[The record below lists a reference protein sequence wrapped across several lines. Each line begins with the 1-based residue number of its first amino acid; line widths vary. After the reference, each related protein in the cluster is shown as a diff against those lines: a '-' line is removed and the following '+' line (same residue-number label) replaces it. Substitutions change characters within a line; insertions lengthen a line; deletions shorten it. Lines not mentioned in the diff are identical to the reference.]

1 MDNYN
6 GQNQF
11 GQNQMNQN
19 QYGQLQQAPQ
29 QQMYQQPQ
37 NYGNGYYNQPNFSQ
51 SKSTWWKW
59 LLIIGVPAVV
69 IGVTI
74 LIIVLLCSGYDIEK
88 YSDVSKAAN
97 KTLNVEMDKVKDD
110 MLGYY
115 GDQYDIVDMATGR
128 GELEKSDVSSRVQ
141 WIKFK
146 NEKAAKKYYKE
157 QVSELREDYNEDKSE
172 FELKHWESDDDFTD
186 AYLGKNGEIQE
197 VIYILEDEYMVVLI
211 IGGDKKDVEKAAEKF
226 LDEID

>member
-19 QYGQLQQAPQ
+19 QYGQFQQAPQ

-37 NYGNGYYNQPNFSQ
+37 NYGYGYNNQPNYSQ
-51 SKSTWWKW
+51 PKSSWWKW

-74 LIIVLLCSGYDIEK
+74 LIIVLVCSGYDIDD
-88 YSDVSKAAN
+88 YSDFSKTCE
-97 KTLNVEMDKVKDD
+97 KVLNVEMEKDD
-110 MLGYY
+110 PSESAKKKY
-115 GDQYDIVDMATGR
+115 GVVSYAEGE
-128 GELEKSDVSSRVQ
+128 GELDSNDVESYIQ
-141 WIKFK
+141 WYKFDS
-146 NEKAAKKYYKE
+146 EKAAEEFWEDNIIDRYKSYFKE
-157 QVSELREDYNEDKSE
+157 AIEAYDGKWNEE
-172 FELKHWESDDDFTD
+172 DDFIE
-186 AYLGKNGEIQE
+186 AYVEYEGEMDKI
-197 VIYILEDEYMVVLI
+197 ILIREDEYIVSINMA
-211 IGGDKKDVEKAAEKF
+211 GDSKDVKKTMEKF